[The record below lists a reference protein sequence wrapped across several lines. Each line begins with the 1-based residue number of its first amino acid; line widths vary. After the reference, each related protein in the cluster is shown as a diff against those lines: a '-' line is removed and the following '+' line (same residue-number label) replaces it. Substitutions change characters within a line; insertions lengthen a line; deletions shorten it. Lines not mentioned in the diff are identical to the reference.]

1 MMPGRSS
8 LVVALAFAAAVTVA
22 SAQDGAPP
30 RPDSFTLPNGLQVV
44 VIPDH
49 RTAVVTHM
57 MWYKVGAADE
67 TPGKS
72 GLAHFLEH
80 LMFKGTEKH
89 PAGEFSKVIQRL
101 GGNENAF
108 TTSDYTGYYQRTP
121 RDKLA
126 TLMEF
131 EADRMTGLTLKD
143 SEVLPERDVVLE
155 EYNMRV
161 GNSPDA
167 RLGEQMSAALYVN
180 HPYGRP
186 VIGWR
191 PEIEQLNREDA
202 LAFYKRFYAPNNAIL
217 VVAGDV
223 TANDV
228 RALAEKYYGP
238 VPAQPSIPV
247 KRARPQEPPPVAART
262 VTLADPR
269 VEQPSLRRIYLVPSS
284 ATARAGESAA
294 LDVLAQV
301 LGTGSNSYL
310 YRALVVD
317 QKLAVGAGAWYWNTA
332 LDNTQ
337 FGVSASPRPGVDFA
351 TVEAALDKALADF
364 IANGVKAED
373 LERAKTQLISEAI
386 YAQDNQTTLAR
397 WFGGALT
404 TGLTIDDVL
413 AWPQKIR
420 AVTAKE
426 VQDAARQW
434 LDKRRSVTG
443 YLMKETREE
452 KRS

>member
-1 MMPGRSS
+1 
-8 LVVALAFAAAVTVA
+8 VVQ
-22 SAQDGAPP
+22 S
-30 RPDSFTLPNGLQVV
+30 
-44 VIPDH
+44 
-49 RTAVVTHM
+49 
-57 MWYKVGAADE
+57 
-67 TPGKS
+67 
-72 GLAHFLEH
+72 
-80 LMFKGTEKH
+80 
-89 PAGEFSKVIQRL
+89 L

-161 GNSPDA
+161 ANSPDA
-167 RLGEQMSAALYVN
+167 KLGEQMAAALYLN

-191 PEIEQLNREDA
+191 PEIEKLNREDA

-217 VVAGDV
+217 IVAGDV
-223 TANDV
+223 TTDEV
-228 RALAEKYYGP
+228 RALAEKFYGP
-238 VPAQPSIPV
+238 VPRQPAIPALRV
-247 KRARPQEPPPVAART
+247 RPQEPPPIASRT

-284 ATARAGESAA
+284 ATARAGEAAA

-332 LDNTQ
+332 LDATQ
-337 FGVSASPRPGVDFA
+337 FGLSASPRPGVEFPQ
-351 TVEAALDKALADF
+351 VEAALDRVVADF
-364 IANGVKAED
+364 IANGLKAEE
-373 LERAKTQLISEAI
+373 LESAKTQLISEAI

-397 WFGGALT
+397 WFGGALSS
-404 TGLTIDDVL
+404 GLTIDDVI
-413 AWPQKIR
+413 AWPQQIR
-420 AVTAKE
+420 AVTAKD

-434 LDKRRSVTG
+434 LEKKRSVTG
-443 YLMKETREE
+443 YLIKETREE